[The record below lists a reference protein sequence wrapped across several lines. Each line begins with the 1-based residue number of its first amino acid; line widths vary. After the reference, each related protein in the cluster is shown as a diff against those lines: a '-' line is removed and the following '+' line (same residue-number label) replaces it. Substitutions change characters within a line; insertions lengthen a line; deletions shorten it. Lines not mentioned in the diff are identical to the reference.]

1 MRIIS
6 KGTLKACWVKH
17 SDSKEQLLDWHNIAE
32 KANWKSPNEV
42 KGSFPNV
49 SILANN
55 RIVFNIKG
63 NDYRLVVYVAYT
75 MSVIYICW
83 VGSHSEY
90 DKIDANTIWDN

>member
-6 KGTLKACWVKH
+6 KGTLVACWSRH
-17 SDSKEQLLDWHNIAE
+17 SDSKEQLLHWHNIAE
-32 KANWKSPNEV
+32 KEKWKSPNEV
-42 KGSFPNV
+42 KESFPNV
-49 SILANN
+49 SILPNN

-63 NDYRLVVYVAYT
+63 NDYRLVAYIVYT
-75 MSVIYICW
+75 LSILYICW